1 MLLFYLTSRAVLIA
15 LLFPLLLCPVSGQRQ
30 GSSDQNLTHGTFE
43 LGVTPDAVS
52 KNLGPSRHGSYRY
65 VRRTDVNEY
74 ELRLEFG
81 QDDSES
87 RLHPV
92 TRLRRVE
99 IAIDRPRPAKEVL
112 ADIPEAL
119 QLCGSG
125 CSLLGVVTDGN
136 FNYEPHI
143 IAYPAQ
149 PTAEQSRVAALLG
162 TNWRPETAKAAWVP
176 AVILTWKTSYGSSY
190 APVDWLNQPIEAATF
205 TVVAPS
211 IEMLRG
217 THEKPLKCCPDHP
230 SVDLGSWTIR

>member
-1 MLLFYLTSRAVLIA
+1 LITLLFSA
-15 LLFPLLLCPVSGQRQ
+15 FLCPGNGQRR
-30 GSSDQNLTHGTFE
+30 SSSQQNVTHGTFE
-43 LGVTPDAVS
+43 LGMTPEVAS
-52 KNLGPSRHGSYRY
+52 KRLGPLPHGSYHY
-65 VRRTDVNEY
+65 VRRTDLNEY

-112 ADIPEAL
+112 ADVPEAL
-119 QLCGSG
+119 QLCDRG

-149 PTAEQSRVAALLG
+149 PTAEQSHVAALLG

-176 AVILTWKTSYGSSY
+176 AVILSWKSSYGSSY

-211 IEMLRG
+211 VEMLRG
-217 THEKPLKCCPDHP
+217 THEKPLKYFTDHP
-230 SVDLGSWTIR
+230 SVELGMWTVR